1 MLQNLQ
7 QGENTQAAMMSN
19 TMVSEQL
26 HSPSAQH
33 HVPAAQ
39 PNPYG
44 AFNEQKSSLAK
55 VSISDVLLAC
65 MKLNEIVL

>member
-19 TMVSEQL
+19 TTVPEQL
-26 HSPSAQH
+26 HSPSSQH
-33 HVPAAQ
+33 HAPASQ

-55 VSISDVLLAC
+55 VPPLRRF
-65 MKLNEIVL
+65 